1 MKLATTLT
9 SRTTLTFLTNGK
21 RGLVVRLLKSKKVI
35 AALVGLVVALVSV
48 GMDVELGAQTADAVT
63 SVICQAVGCE

>member
-1 MKLATTLT
+1 M
-9 SRTTLTFLTNGK
+9 
-21 RGLVVRLLKSKKVI
+21 RLLKSKKVI